1 MDFTFGFERG
11 FLLVAAVRNILDAK
25 IAQNLVEVRGVG
37 EHVLYGEGLHG
48 ALSARAL
55 AGFFPSAQVKSVI
68 GAALV
73 TQARR
78 VVVMEWRGGGGA
90 VGAVEVYQKEGR
102 KTELWV
108 KEERFCPGLRALP
121 RRCAALCCRCALTC
135 GRAAFLRDQTAFS
148 PPPKYKMKR
157 GNPSSF
163 IVCKWQQLGGAVWI
177 RFSCSGA

>member
-1 MDFTFGFERG
+1 MPSAGQLSAERKFGGFFCCFFLRWKYGKDAFSAKKNADARGLKSITFRGKGGKVDFTFGFDCG

-48 ALSARAL
+48 ALSVRAL

-78 VVVMEWRGGGGA
+78 VVVMEWGGGA
-90 VGAVEVYQKEGR
+90 VGAAEVYQKEDR
-102 KTELWV
+102 KHN
-108 KEERFCPGLRALP
+108 
-121 RRCAALCCRCALTC
+121 C
-135 GRAAFLRDQTAFS
+135 G
-148 PPPKYKMKR
+148 
-157 GNPSSF
+157 
-163 IVCKWQQLGGAVWI
+163 
-177 RFSCSGA
+177 